1 MKCGRVLQFEMKLF
15 VFLIFLVFVP
25 FVLFVPL
32 NLSGPVFASVSA
44 HADPGRIDN
53 WQPAIFSGLFSAG
66 ITVGMFDNS
75 PAIVSG
81 CHFGGWL
88 ATARALVFG
97 RQIARKHMHLVI
109 FIGK

>member
-1 MKCGRVLQFEMKLF
+1 MLHLLKTSTFYLLFVGTLCIAFVQFEMKLF
-15 VFLIFLVFVP
+15 VFFLFLVFVP

-32 NLSGPVFASVSA
+32 NLSSSIFSGICA
-44 HADPGRIDN
+44 HTNPGRIDN

-81 CHFGGWL
+81 CHFC
-88 ATARALVFG
+88 R
-97 RQIARKHMHLVI
+97 
-109 FIGK
+109 